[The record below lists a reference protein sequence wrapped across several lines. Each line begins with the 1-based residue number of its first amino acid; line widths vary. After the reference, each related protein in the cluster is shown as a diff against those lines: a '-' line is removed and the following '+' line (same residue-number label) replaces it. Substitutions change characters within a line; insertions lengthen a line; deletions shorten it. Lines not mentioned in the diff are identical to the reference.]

1 MPDVAIPEET
11 LRQFALNGSTTQV
24 VYYTESEILKIEI
37 AGAIL
42 VIAVLV
48 LTYAVYAWYIA
59 RYRRWVSQKELEDRV
74 AAGDTPDPSEYP
86 PLPKGANKVLM
97 YIIGGLVVLAGIVL
111 YVIP

>member
-11 LRQFALNGSTTQV
+11 LRQFALNGSNVQA

-42 VIAVLV
+42 VIAILV
-48 LTYAVYAWYIA
+48 ITYAIYSLYMS
-59 RYRRWVSQKELEDRV
+59 RYRRWVKQKELEERV
-74 AAGDTPDPSEYP
+74 AAGDIPDPSEYP
-86 PLPKGANKVLM
+86 PLPKGVNKALLFV
-97 YIIGGLVVLAGIVL
+97 IGGLVVLAGIVL